1 MRLVAPQSD
10 GTAFGLRADNIMCLS
25 RYHCIWG
32 DRLYERLCKL
42 LCKVVASVIDTALSL
57 FEVELSVVVVGLDA
71 VVVAPLQIGLSV
83 FTAECE
89 LAPSYLS
96 FLLELN
102 EFFDCIV
109 SVITEDNSK
118 GNTKHYSHG

>member
-1 MRLVAPQSD
+1 M
-10 GTAFGLRADNIMCLS
+10 
-25 RYHCIWG
+25 
-32 DRLYERLCKL
+32 LCFFHGITEENLHECSCKF

-57 FEVELSVVVVGLDA
+57 FEVELSVIVIGLDA
-71 VVVAPLQIGLSV
+71 VVVAPLQIGFSV

>member
-1 MRLVAPQSD
+1 
-10 GTAFGLRADNIMCLS
+10 
-25 RYHCIWG
+25 
-32 DRLYERLCKL
+32 
-42 LCKVVASVIDTALSL
+42 
-57 FEVELSVVVVGLDA
+57 
-71 VVVAPLQIGLSV
+71 V

-109 SVITEDNSK
+109 LHSCK
-118 GNTKHYSHG
+118 C